1 MSSFRKKITVRLA
14 AGELEEIRSVA
25 RRLGMTVNDFVLAQ
39 ALLQARGGTTLDR
52 ITERMDAL
60 ETSLAGALDARDET
74 LLQAIEGLRAGTR
87 SDLEKVVRWLERR
100 WPSTNKIE
108 S

>member
-1 MSSFRKKITVRLA
+1 MSPVRKKITVRLGA
-14 AGELEEIRSVA
+14 DELEEIRSMA

-60 ETSLAGALDARDET
+60 ESSLANALDARDET

-87 SDLEKVVRWLERR
+87 ADLEKVVKWLEKR

>member
-1 MSSFRKKITVRLA
+1 MSTVRKKITVRLGA
-14 AGELEEIRSVA
+14 DELEEIRSMA
-25 RRLGMTVNDFVLAQ
+25 RRLGMTTNDFVLAQ
-39 ALLQARGGTTLDR
+39 ALLQARGGSTLER

-60 ETSLAGALDARDET
+60 ESSLANALDAREET

-87 SDLEKVVRWLERR
+87 ADLEKVVKWMEKR
-100 WPSTNKIE
+100 WPSTNRKE

>member
-14 AGELEEIRSVA
+14 ADELEEIRSVA
-25 RRLGMTVNDFVLAQ
+25 HRLGMTVNDFVLAQ
-39 ALLQARGGTTLDR
+39 ALLPSRGGTTLDR
-52 ITERMDAL
+52 VTERMDAL

-87 SDLEKVVRWLERR
+87 SDLEKVVRWLEKR

>member
-1 MSSFRKKITVRLA
+1 MSPVRKKITVRLGA
-14 AGELEEIRSVA
+14 DELEEIRSMA

-60 ETSLAGALDARDET
+60 ESSLANALDARDET
-74 LLQAIEGLRAGTR
+74 LLQAIEGLRSGTR
-87 SDLEKVVRWLERR
+87 ADLEKVVKWLEKR